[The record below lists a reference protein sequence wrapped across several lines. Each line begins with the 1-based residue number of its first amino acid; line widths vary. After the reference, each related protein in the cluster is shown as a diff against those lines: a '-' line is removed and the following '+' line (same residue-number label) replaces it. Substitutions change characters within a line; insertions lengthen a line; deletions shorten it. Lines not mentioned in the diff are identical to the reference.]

1 MVLGTRVGQLNQ
13 PQRHHE
19 EWLAIL
25 GLTSSIPV
33 DHHHPQ
39 QQEQPQKRQC
49 SQEKRPLVS
58 RGLAWLLHGH
68 YLHVSRNVL
77 IFIERPLA
85 GFAPP
90 SDYHE
95 LRLYYY
101 YYYFVYYGIETLV
114 NILVR
119 GSTQQICIYVW
130 YTGFATEG
138 KQAGREEG
146 PPPST
151 TRLGLTWSTRYGDAT
166 APPPQMIRT
175 TRSHIVYVSV
185 SKIKWY

>member
-1 MVLGTRVGQLNQ
+1 MTGDSWINLFHSCGSPSTTTEQL
-13 PQRHHE
+13 
-19 EWLAIL
+19 
-25 GLTSSIPV
+25 
-33 DHHHPQ
+33 
-39 QQEQPQKRQC
+39 QKRQC

-77 IFIERPLA
+77 IFIERPRA

-95 LRLYYY
+95 LRLYY

-138 KQAGREEG
+138 KQAGRQEG
-146 PPPST
+146 PVPRRDST
-151 TRLGLTWSTRYGDAT
+151 WPDL
-166 APPPQMIRT
+166 
-175 TRSHIVYVSV
+175 VYEIWRCDCSSSDDPHHTQPYSLCICV
-185 SKIKWY
+185 KD